1 MVENPNNPIL
11 NLDVQKMQSWVA
23 PAKLMYQGDKGYRQP
38 FRLTNA
44 WNEYDVKAE
53 NLCFSATKPDGQ
65 IIEVENEPE
74 RFTEQD
80 NIWYFLL
87 PDEVTQK
94 TGSVP
99 CYFYVKDNIN
109 NIVAST
115 TKFSYQV
122 EAKFTDEERS
132 VSYVSALE
140 RLQKKF
146 EEYIENAKVSINQ
159 MTNSSNE
166 VKQEA
171 INRLNEARQQF
182 ESQLNLMINQFAEY
196 QSKYNELLSTL
207 NQKFDDELVSYRSNY
222 DEWKDS
228 AVKDFEER
236 IKTITDELT
245 AAEQNQADLKSAIDS
260 AMDAVD
266 KIKGVDFTKYVN
278 KDDFNAALAKIN
290 TLANPTIVDNKTDP
304 DSLIKPGVYL
314 AKNGFNFAKD
324 DIPTGYRLDGK
335 TYMAVL
341 EGDNPDNSLN
351 YFQQFMFQATKFDYE
366 CWHRAGYKYGSNAY
380 YTVSFTNLKDI
391 NGSTLKQISI
401 NGGTPIDPDDKGVV
415 NIDIDSVD
423 LANYETKEDANSAHN
438 DLKTEINKRP
448 LTVNNVSPDDK
459 GNISLSLPQ
468 QLVQTVE
475 NQKPDANGNIQIF
488 SRKLTPYKF
497 LTGNNN
503 NFVFDTTNQTFYV
516 ISEINDTYYLFKLDF
531 DFKQIKYVT
540 LTSGMYYGFSIIN
553 NMIYICGT
561 AGIFAYDENLQ
572 KQYSYS
578 INGVYFYKFFS
589 SNKCLYVTAGDNNV
603 YKMTFALTYLDKKD
617 FTDGY
622 SPQIVLDPNTGKIYG
637 IAQYHEN
644 KLYILNE
651 SLQVEKTVSLDIQT
665 IAITIINNSI
675 YILTNNSLNKL
686 NSSLSVQKQVSFN
699 TTMLDTSHITNDD
712 NSIYF
717 LENQYIHEF
726 DFDLN
731 EKSKTS
737 FFSDSFSI
745 QNINNDYICAMY
757 NQSITNRPLVML
769 KKNASL
775 IDAIEGIY
783 NYLF

>member
-44 WNEYDVKAE
+44 WNEYEVKAE

-159 MTNSSNE
+159 MTDSSNE

-266 KIKGVDFTKYVN
+266 KIKGVDFTKYAL
-278 KDDFNAALAKIN
+278 KEDLEKFYDKTTIDEKLKNA
-290 TLANPTIVDNKTDP
+290 
-304 DSLIKPGVYL
+304 G
-314 AKNGFNFAKD
+314 
-324 DIPTGYRLDGK
+324 
-335 TYMAVL
+335 
-341 EGDNPDNSLN
+341 
-351 YFQQFMFQATKFDYE
+351 
-366 CWHRAGYKYGSNAY
+366 
-380 YTVSFTNLKDI
+380 
-391 NGSTLKQISI
+391 TLKQISV
-401 NGGTPIDPDDKGVV
+401 NGGTPISPDDKGVA
-415 NIDIDSVD
+415 NIDIPKPD
-423 LANYETKEDANSAHN
+423 LSGLETKEDAEASHN
-438 DLKTEINKRP
+438 TLKNDINKRP

-459 GNISLSLPQ
+459 GNIAIAIPDVSKMQQDITTLQNEMEEQKSKVAYHYADTLADGQKYSAANPQ
-468 QLVQTVE
+468 
-475 NQKPDANGNIQIF
+475 I
-488 SRKLTPYKF
+488 
-497 LTGNNN
+497 LTG
-503 NFVFDTTNQTFYV
+503 T
-516 ISEINDTYYLFKLDF
+516 
-531 DFKQIKYVT
+531 
-540 LTSGMYYGFSIIN
+540 
-553 NMIYICGT
+553 
-561 AGIFAYDENLQ
+561 
-572 KQYSYS
+572 
-578 INGVYFYKFFS
+578 
-589 SNKCLYVTAGDNNV
+589 
-603 YKMTFALTYLDKKD
+603 
-617 FTDGY
+617 
-622 SPQIVLDPNTGKIYG
+622 P
-637 IAQYHEN
+637 
-644 KLYILNE
+644 
-651 SLQVEKTVSLDIQT
+651 
-665 IAITIINNSI
+665 
-675 YILTNNSLNKL
+675 
-686 NSSLSVQKQVSFN
+686 
-699 TTMLDTSHITNDD
+699 
-712 NSIYF
+712 
-717 LENQYIHEF
+717 
-726 DFDLN
+726 
-731 EKSKTS
+731 
-737 FFSDSFSI
+737 
-745 QNINNDYICAMY
+745 
-757 NQSITNRPLVML
+757 
-769 KKNASL
+769 
-775 IDAIEGIY
+775 
-783 NYLF
+783 

>member
-87 PDEVTQK
+87 PDEITQK

-159 MTNSSNE
+159 MTDSSNE

-207 NQKFDDELVSYRSNY
+207 NQKFDDELVSYQSDY
-222 DEWKDS
+222 DKWKDS
-228 AVKDFEER
+228 ALKDFEER
-236 IKTITDELT
+236 IKTVTDELT

-266 KIKGVDFTKYVN
+266 KIKGVDFTKYAL
-278 KDDFNAALAKIN
+278 KEDLEKFYDKATIDEKLKNA
-290 TLANPTIVDNKTDP
+290 
-304 DSLIKPGVYL
+304 G
-314 AKNGFNFAKD
+314 
-324 DIPTGYRLDGK
+324 
-335 TYMAVL
+335 
-341 EGDNPDNSLN
+341 
-351 YFQQFMFQATKFDYE
+351 
-366 CWHRAGYKYGSNAY
+366 
-380 YTVSFTNLKDI
+380 
-391 NGSTLKQISI
+391 TLKQISV
-401 NGGTPIDPDDKGVV
+401 NGGTAVGPDDKGVA
-415 NIDIDSVD
+415 NIDIDIPKPD
-423 LANYETKEDANSAHN
+423 LSNYETKEDANSSHN

-448 LTVNNVSPDDK
+448 VTVNNISPDDK
-459 GNISLSLPQ
+459 GNIAIAIPDVSKMQQDITTLQNEMEEQKSKVAYHYADTLTDGQKYSTANPQ
-468 QLVQTVE
+468 
-475 NQKPDANGNIQIF
+475 I
-488 SRKLTPYKF
+488 
-497 LTGNNN
+497 LTG
-503 NFVFDTTNQTFYV
+503 T
-516 ISEINDTYYLFKLDF
+516 
-531 DFKQIKYVT
+531 
-540 LTSGMYYGFSIIN
+540 
-553 NMIYICGT
+553 
-561 AGIFAYDENLQ
+561 
-572 KQYSYS
+572 
-578 INGVYFYKFFS
+578 
-589 SNKCLYVTAGDNNV
+589 
-603 YKMTFALTYLDKKD
+603 
-617 FTDGY
+617 
-622 SPQIVLDPNTGKIYG
+622 P
-637 IAQYHEN
+637 
-644 KLYILNE
+644 
-651 SLQVEKTVSLDIQT
+651 
-665 IAITIINNSI
+665 
-675 YILTNNSLNKL
+675 
-686 NSSLSVQKQVSFN
+686 
-699 TTMLDTSHITNDD
+699 
-712 NSIYF
+712 
-717 LENQYIHEF
+717 
-726 DFDLN
+726 
-731 EKSKTS
+731 
-737 FFSDSFSI
+737 
-745 QNINNDYICAMY
+745 
-757 NQSITNRPLVML
+757 
-769 KKNASL
+769 
-775 IDAIEGIY
+775 
-783 NYLF
+783 

>member
-1 MVENPNNPIL
+1 MSLPNLTLQTDKNNTSVDIDRITIRQSESGLVLIADLITATGEAYDLTDCSIAFGENKDGGKMVSDDNVDII
-11 NLDVQKMQSWVA
+11 D
-23 PAKLMYQGDKGYRQP
+23 AKNGR
-38 FRLTNA
+38 
-44 WNEYDVKAE
+44 
-53 NLCFSATKPDGQ
+53 
-65 IIEVENEPE
+65 I
-74 RFTEQD
+74 
-80 NIWYFLL
+80 
-87 PDEVTQK
+87 
-94 TGSVP
+94 
-99 CYFYVKDNIN
+99 
-109 NIVAST
+109 
-115 TKFSYQV
+115 SY
-122 EAKFTDEERS
+122 
-132 VSYVSALE
+132 
-140 RLQKKF
+140 
-146 EEYIENAKVSINQ
+146 
-159 MTNSSNE
+159 
-166 VKQEA
+166 
-171 INRLNEARQQF
+171 RLNTVVYQASGDAWF
-182 ESQLNLMINQFAEY
+182 E
-196 QSKYNELLSTL
+196 
-207 NQKFDDELVSYRSNY
+207 
-222 DEWKDS
+222 
-228 AVKDFEER
+228 
-236 IKTITDELT
+236 ITDT
-245 AAEQNQADLKSAIDS
+245 AHKLIDTTTNIRIDVVKQADLPVDNDNYWSKAEGMLTHVQAIIDKMQNDINANATANTDKLNEFIKSFNDKLDQYKAELADYDQKYKQLSDDWAAELEVIKGNANSDISKELDSLKSNYESWKLTVSADFQKQIDKLKDELSNAEKTQNSLKADIDS
-260 AMDAVD
+260 AMAAVD
-266 KIKGVDFTKYVN
+266 KIQGVDFTQFAHKEDLDKFYD
-278 KDDFNAALAKIN
+278 KATIDEKLKNA
-290 TLANPTIVDNKTDP
+290 
-304 DSLIKPGVYL
+304 G
-314 AKNGFNFAKD
+314 
-324 DIPTGYRLDGK
+324 
-335 TYMAVL
+335 
-341 EGDNPDNSLN
+341 
-351 YFQQFMFQATKFDYE
+351 
-366 CWHRAGYKYGSNAY
+366 
-380 YTVSFTNLKDI
+380 
-391 NGSTLKQISI
+391 TLKQISV
-401 NGGTPIDPDDKGVV
+401 NGGTPISPDDKGVA

-488 SRKLTPYKF
+488 NRKLTPYKF
-497 LTGNNN
+497 LTGNNDI
-503 NFVFDTTNQTFYV
+503 FIFDSTNQTFYV

-531 DFKQIKYVT
+531 DYKKIKYVT
-540 LTSGMYYGFSIIN
+540 LTSGIYYGISIIN
-553 NMIYICGT
+553 NKIYICGT

-578 INGVYFYKFFS
+578 INGVYFYNFFS

-699 TTMLDTSHITNDD
+699 TTMLDTSNITNDD

>member
-44 WNEYDVKAE
+44 WNEYEVKAE

-94 TGSVP
+94 TGSVS

-159 MTNSSNE
+159 MTDSSNE

-171 INRLNEARQQF
+171 INRLNEARQKF

-228 AVKDFEER
+228 AVKDFEKR

-266 KIKGVDFTKYVN
+266 KIKGVDFTKYAL
-278 KDDFNAALAKIN
+278 KEDLEKFYDKTTIDEKLKNA
-290 TLANPTIVDNKTDP
+290 
-304 DSLIKPGVYL
+304 G
-314 AKNGFNFAKD
+314 
-324 DIPTGYRLDGK
+324 
-335 TYMAVL
+335 
-341 EGDNPDNSLN
+341 
-351 YFQQFMFQATKFDYE
+351 
-366 CWHRAGYKYGSNAY
+366 
-380 YTVSFTNLKDI
+380 
-391 NGSTLKQISI
+391 TLKQISV
-401 NGGTPIDPDDKGVV
+401 NGGTPISPDDKGVA
-415 NIDIDSVD
+415 NIDIDIPKPD
-423 LANYETKEDANSAHN
+423 LSGLETKEDAEASHN
-438 DLKTEINKRP
+438 TLKNDINKRP

-459 GNISLSLPQ
+459 GNIAIAIPDVSKMQQDITTLQNEMEEQKSKVAYHYADTLADGQKYSAANPQ
-468 QLVQTVE
+468 
-475 NQKPDANGNIQIF
+475 I
-488 SRKLTPYKF
+488 
-497 LTGNNN
+497 LTG
-503 NFVFDTTNQTFYV
+503 T
-516 ISEINDTYYLFKLDF
+516 
-531 DFKQIKYVT
+531 
-540 LTSGMYYGFSIIN
+540 
-553 NMIYICGT
+553 
-561 AGIFAYDENLQ
+561 
-572 KQYSYS
+572 
-578 INGVYFYKFFS
+578 
-589 SNKCLYVTAGDNNV
+589 
-603 YKMTFALTYLDKKD
+603 
-617 FTDGY
+617 
-622 SPQIVLDPNTGKIYG
+622 P
-637 IAQYHEN
+637 
-644 KLYILNE
+644 
-651 SLQVEKTVSLDIQT
+651 
-665 IAITIINNSI
+665 
-675 YILTNNSLNKL
+675 
-686 NSSLSVQKQVSFN
+686 
-699 TTMLDTSHITNDD
+699 
-712 NSIYF
+712 
-717 LENQYIHEF
+717 
-726 DFDLN
+726 
-731 EKSKTS
+731 
-737 FFSDSFSI
+737 
-745 QNINNDYICAMY
+745 
-757 NQSITNRPLVML
+757 
-769 KKNASL
+769 
-775 IDAIEGIY
+775 
-783 NYLF
+783 

>member
-94 TGSVP
+94 TGSVS

-122 EAKFTDEERS
+122 EAKFTDEEGS

-159 MTNSSNE
+159 MTDSSNE

-171 INRLNEARQQF
+171 IDRLNEARQQF
-182 ESQLNLMINQFAEY
+182 ESQLNHMINQFAEY
-196 QSKYNELLSTL
+196 QSKYNELVSTL
-207 NQKFDDELVSYRSNY
+207 NQKFDDELVSYQSDY
-222 DEWKDS
+222 DKWKDS
-228 AVKDFEER
+228 AVNDFEER
-236 IKTITDELT
+236 IKTVTDELT

-260 AMDAVD
+260 AMEAVD

-391 NGSTLKQISI
+391 YGSTLKQISI

-415 NIDIDSVD
+415 NIDIDIPKTD
-423 LANYETKEDANSAHN
+423 LSTLETKKDAEASHN
-438 DLKTEINKRP
+438 ALQDNINKRP
-448 LTVNNVSPDDK
+448 LTVNNISPDDK
-459 GNISLSLPQ
+459 GNI
-468 QLVQTVE
+468 
-475 NQKPDANGNIQIF
+475 
-488 SRKLTPYKF
+488 
-497 LTGNNN
+497 
-503 NFVFDTTNQTFYV
+503 
-516 ISEINDTYYLFKLDF
+516 
-531 DFKQIKYVT
+531 
-540 LTSGMYYGFSIIN
+540 
-553 NMIYICGT
+553 
-561 AGIFAYDENLQ
+561 
-572 KQYSYS
+572 
-578 INGVYFYKFFS
+578 
-589 SNKCLYVTAGDNNV
+589 
-603 YKMTFALTYLDKKD
+603 
-617 FTDGY
+617 
-622 SPQIVLDPNTGKIYG
+622 
-637 IAQYHEN
+637 
-644 KLYILNE
+644 
-651 SLQVEKTVSLDIQT
+651 
-665 IAITIINNSI
+665 AITIPDI
-675 YILTNNSLNKL
+675 
-686 NSSLSVQKQVSFN
+686 
-699 TTMLDTSHITNDD
+699 TTI
-712 NSIYF
+712 
-717 LENQYIHEF
+717 E
-726 DFDLN
+726 
-731 EKSKTS
+731 
-737 FFSDSFSI
+737 
-745 QNINNDYICAMY
+745 QNISTMQKDISTLQNEMEEQKAKEIYHYSNTLDDG
-757 NQSITNRPLVML
+757 
-769 KKNASL
+769 KKYSAANPQVL
-775 IDAIEGIY
+775 IGTP
-783 NYLF
+783 

>member
-99 CYFYVKDNIN
+99 CYFYVKDNFN

-266 KIKGVDFTKYVN
+266 KIKGVDFTKYAL
-278 KDDFNAALAKIN
+278 KEDLEKFYDKTTIDEKLKNA
-290 TLANPTIVDNKTDP
+290 
-304 DSLIKPGVYL
+304 G
-314 AKNGFNFAKD
+314 
-324 DIPTGYRLDGK
+324 
-335 TYMAVL
+335 
-341 EGDNPDNSLN
+341 
-351 YFQQFMFQATKFDYE
+351 
-366 CWHRAGYKYGSNAY
+366 
-380 YTVSFTNLKDI
+380 
-391 NGSTLKQISI
+391 TLKQISV
-401 NGGTPIDPDDKGVV
+401 NGGTPISPDDKGVA
-415 NIDIDSVD
+415 NIDIPKPD
-423 LANYETKEDANSAHN
+423 LSGLETKEDAEASHN
-438 DLKTEINKRP
+438 TLKNDINKRP

-459 GNISLSLPQ
+459 GNIAIAIPDVSKMQQDITTLQNEMEEQKSKVAYHYADTLADGQKYSAANPQ
-468 QLVQTVE
+468 
-475 NQKPDANGNIQIF
+475 I
-488 SRKLTPYKF
+488 
-497 LTGNNN
+497 LTG
-503 NFVFDTTNQTFYV
+503 T
-516 ISEINDTYYLFKLDF
+516 
-531 DFKQIKYVT
+531 
-540 LTSGMYYGFSIIN
+540 
-553 NMIYICGT
+553 
-561 AGIFAYDENLQ
+561 
-572 KQYSYS
+572 
-578 INGVYFYKFFS
+578 
-589 SNKCLYVTAGDNNV
+589 
-603 YKMTFALTYLDKKD
+603 
-617 FTDGY
+617 
-622 SPQIVLDPNTGKIYG
+622 P
-637 IAQYHEN
+637 
-644 KLYILNE
+644 
-651 SLQVEKTVSLDIQT
+651 
-665 IAITIINNSI
+665 
-675 YILTNNSLNKL
+675 
-686 NSSLSVQKQVSFN
+686 
-699 TTMLDTSHITNDD
+699 
-712 NSIYF
+712 
-717 LENQYIHEF
+717 
-726 DFDLN
+726 
-731 EKSKTS
+731 
-737 FFSDSFSI
+737 
-745 QNINNDYICAMY
+745 
-757 NQSITNRPLVML
+757 
-769 KKNASL
+769 
-775 IDAIEGIY
+775 
-783 NYLF
+783 

>member
-44 WNEYDVKAE
+44 WNEYEVKAE

-94 TGSVP
+94 TGSVS

-159 MTNSSNE
+159 MTDSSNE

-207 NQKFDDELVSYRSNY
+207 NQKFDDELVSYQSNY

-245 AAEQNQADLKSAIDS
+245 VAEQNQADLKSAIDS

-266 KIKGVDFTKYVN
+266 KIKGVDFTKYAL
-278 KDDFNAALAKIN
+278 KEDLEKFYDKTTIDEKLKNA
-290 TLANPTIVDNKTDP
+290 
-304 DSLIKPGVYL
+304 G
-314 AKNGFNFAKD
+314 
-324 DIPTGYRLDGK
+324 
-335 TYMAVL
+335 
-341 EGDNPDNSLN
+341 
-351 YFQQFMFQATKFDYE
+351 
-366 CWHRAGYKYGSNAY
+366 
-380 YTVSFTNLKDI
+380 
-391 NGSTLKQISI
+391 TLKQISV
-401 NGGTPIDPDDKGVV
+401 NGDTPISPDDKGVA
-415 NIDIDSVD
+415 NIDIPKPD
-423 LANYETKEDANSAHN
+423 LSGLETKEDAEASHN
-438 DLKTEINKRP
+438 TLKNDINKRP

-459 GNISLSLPQ
+459 GNIAIAIPDVSKMQQDITTLQNEMEEQKSKVAYHYADTLADGQKYSAANPQ
-468 QLVQTVE
+468 
-475 NQKPDANGNIQIF
+475 I
-488 SRKLTPYKF
+488 
-497 LTGNNN
+497 LTG
-503 NFVFDTTNQTFYV
+503 T
-516 ISEINDTYYLFKLDF
+516 
-531 DFKQIKYVT
+531 
-540 LTSGMYYGFSIIN
+540 
-553 NMIYICGT
+553 
-561 AGIFAYDENLQ
+561 
-572 KQYSYS
+572 
-578 INGVYFYKFFS
+578 
-589 SNKCLYVTAGDNNV
+589 
-603 YKMTFALTYLDKKD
+603 
-617 FTDGY
+617 
-622 SPQIVLDPNTGKIYG
+622 P
-637 IAQYHEN
+637 
-644 KLYILNE
+644 
-651 SLQVEKTVSLDIQT
+651 
-665 IAITIINNSI
+665 
-675 YILTNNSLNKL
+675 
-686 NSSLSVQKQVSFN
+686 
-699 TTMLDTSHITNDD
+699 
-712 NSIYF
+712 
-717 LENQYIHEF
+717 
-726 DFDLN
+726 
-731 EKSKTS
+731 
-737 FFSDSFSI
+737 
-745 QNINNDYICAMY
+745 
-757 NQSITNRPLVML
+757 
-769 KKNASL
+769 
-775 IDAIEGIY
+775 
-783 NYLF
+783 

>member
-1 MVENPNNPIL
+1 MSLPNLTLQTDKNNTSVDIDRITIRQSESGLVLIADLITATGEAYDLTDCSIAFGENKDGGKMVSDDNVDII
-11 NLDVQKMQSWVA
+11 D
-23 PAKLMYQGDKGYRQP
+23 AKNGR
-38 FRLTNA
+38 
-44 WNEYDVKAE
+44 
-53 NLCFSATKPDGQ
+53 
-65 IIEVENEPE
+65 I
-74 RFTEQD
+74 
-80 NIWYFLL
+80 
-87 PDEVTQK
+87 
-94 TGSVP
+94 
-99 CYFYVKDNIN
+99 
-109 NIVAST
+109 
-115 TKFSYQV
+115 SY
-122 EAKFTDEERS
+122 
-132 VSYVSALE
+132 
-140 RLQKKF
+140 
-146 EEYIENAKVSINQ
+146 
-159 MTNSSNE
+159 
-166 VKQEA
+166 
-171 INRLNEARQQF
+171 RLNTVVYQASGDAWF
-182 ESQLNLMINQFAEY
+182 E
-196 QSKYNELLSTL
+196 
-207 NQKFDDELVSYRSNY
+207 
-222 DEWKDS
+222 
-228 AVKDFEER
+228 
-236 IKTITDELT
+236 ITDT
-245 AAEQNQADLKSAIDS
+245 AHKLIDTTTNIRIDVVKQADLPVDNDNYWSKAEGMLTHVQAIIDKMQNDINANATANTDKLNEFIKSFNDKLDQYKAELADYDQKYKQLSDDWAAELEVIKGNANSDISKELDSLKSNYESWKLTVSADFQKQIDKLKDELSNAEKTQNSLKADIDS
-260 AMDAVD
+260 AMAAVD
-266 KIKGVDFTKYVN
+266 KIQGVDFTQFAHKEDLDKFYD
-278 KDDFNAALAKIN
+278 KATIDEKLKNA
-290 TLANPTIVDNKTDP
+290 
-304 DSLIKPGVYL
+304 G
-314 AKNGFNFAKD
+314 
-324 DIPTGYRLDGK
+324 
-335 TYMAVL
+335 
-341 EGDNPDNSLN
+341 
-351 YFQQFMFQATKFDYE
+351 
-366 CWHRAGYKYGSNAY
+366 
-380 YTVSFTNLKDI
+380 
-391 NGSTLKQISI
+391 TLKQISV
-401 NGGTPIDPDDKGVV
+401 NGGTPISPDDKGVA

-488 SRKLTPYKF
+488 NRKLTPYKF
-497 LTGNNN
+497 LTGNNDI
-503 NFVFDTTNQTFYV
+503 FIFDSTNQTFYV

-531 DFKQIKYVT
+531 DYKKIKYVT
-540 LTSGMYYGFSIIN
+540 LTSGIYYGISIIN
-553 NMIYICGT
+553 NKIYICGT

-578 INGVYFYKFFS
+578 INGVYFYNFFS

-699 TTMLDTSHITNDD
+699 TTMLDTSNITNDD

-757 NQSITNRPLVML
+757 NQSNTNRPLVML

>member
-44 WNEYDVKAE
+44 WNEYEVKAE

-94 TGSVP
+94 TGSVS

-159 MTNSSNE
+159 MTDSSNE

-207 NQKFDDELVSYRSNY
+207 NQKFDDELVSYQSNY

-245 AAEQNQADLKSAIDS
+245 VAEQNQADLKSAIDS
-260 AMDAVD
+260 AMEAVD
-266 KIKGVDFTKYVN
+266 KIKGVDFTKYAL
-278 KDDFNAALAKIN
+278 KEDLEKFYDKTTIDEKLKNA
-290 TLANPTIVDNKTDP
+290 
-304 DSLIKPGVYL
+304 G
-314 AKNGFNFAKD
+314 
-324 DIPTGYRLDGK
+324 
-335 TYMAVL
+335 
-341 EGDNPDNSLN
+341 
-351 YFQQFMFQATKFDYE
+351 
-366 CWHRAGYKYGSNAY
+366 
-380 YTVSFTNLKDI
+380 
-391 NGSTLKQISI
+391 TLKQISV
-401 NGGTPIDPDDKGVV
+401 NGGTPISPDDKGVA
-415 NIDIDSVD
+415 NIDIDIPKPD
-423 LANYETKEDANSAHN
+423 LSGLETKEDAEASHN
-438 DLKTEINKRP
+438 TLKNDINKRP

-459 GNISLSLPQ
+459 GNIAIAIPDVSKMQQDITTLQNEMEEQKSKVAYHYADTLADGQKYSAANPQ
-468 QLVQTVE
+468 
-475 NQKPDANGNIQIF
+475 I
-488 SRKLTPYKF
+488 
-497 LTGNNN
+497 LTG
-503 NFVFDTTNQTFYV
+503 T
-516 ISEINDTYYLFKLDF
+516 
-531 DFKQIKYVT
+531 
-540 LTSGMYYGFSIIN
+540 
-553 NMIYICGT
+553 
-561 AGIFAYDENLQ
+561 
-572 KQYSYS
+572 
-578 INGVYFYKFFS
+578 
-589 SNKCLYVTAGDNNV
+589 
-603 YKMTFALTYLDKKD
+603 
-617 FTDGY
+617 
-622 SPQIVLDPNTGKIYG
+622 P
-637 IAQYHEN
+637 
-644 KLYILNE
+644 
-651 SLQVEKTVSLDIQT
+651 
-665 IAITIINNSI
+665 
-675 YILTNNSLNKL
+675 
-686 NSSLSVQKQVSFN
+686 
-699 TTMLDTSHITNDD
+699 
-712 NSIYF
+712 
-717 LENQYIHEF
+717 
-726 DFDLN
+726 
-731 EKSKTS
+731 
-737 FFSDSFSI
+737 
-745 QNINNDYICAMY
+745 
-757 NQSITNRPLVML
+757 
-769 KKNASL
+769 
-775 IDAIEGIY
+775 
-783 NYLF
+783 

>member
-44 WNEYDVKAE
+44 WNEYEVKAE

-94 TGSVP
+94 TGSVS

-159 MTNSSNE
+159 MTDSSNE

-171 INRLNEARQQF
+171 IARLNEARQQF

-266 KIKGVDFTKYVN
+266 KIKGVDFTKYAL
-278 KDDFNAALAKIN
+278 KEDLEKFYDKTTIDEKLKNA
-290 TLANPTIVDNKTDP
+290 
-304 DSLIKPGVYL
+304 G
-314 AKNGFNFAKD
+314 
-324 DIPTGYRLDGK
+324 
-335 TYMAVL
+335 
-341 EGDNPDNSLN
+341 
-351 YFQQFMFQATKFDYE
+351 
-366 CWHRAGYKYGSNAY
+366 
-380 YTVSFTNLKDI
+380 
-391 NGSTLKQISI
+391 TLKQISV
-401 NGGTPIDPDDKGVV
+401 NGGTPISPDDKGVA
-415 NIDIDSVD
+415 NIDIPKPD
-423 LANYETKEDANSAHN
+423 LSGLETKEDAEASHN
-438 DLKTEINKRP
+438 TLKNDINKRP

-459 GNISLSLPQ
+459 GNIAIAIPDVSKMQQDITTLQNEMEEQKSKVAYHYSDTLADGQKYSAANPQ
-468 QLVQTVE
+468 
-475 NQKPDANGNIQIF
+475 I
-488 SRKLTPYKF
+488 
-497 LTGNNN
+497 LTG
-503 NFVFDTTNQTFYV
+503 T
-516 ISEINDTYYLFKLDF
+516 
-531 DFKQIKYVT
+531 
-540 LTSGMYYGFSIIN
+540 
-553 NMIYICGT
+553 
-561 AGIFAYDENLQ
+561 
-572 KQYSYS
+572 
-578 INGVYFYKFFS
+578 
-589 SNKCLYVTAGDNNV
+589 
-603 YKMTFALTYLDKKD
+603 
-617 FTDGY
+617 
-622 SPQIVLDPNTGKIYG
+622 P
-637 IAQYHEN
+637 
-644 KLYILNE
+644 
-651 SLQVEKTVSLDIQT
+651 
-665 IAITIINNSI
+665 
-675 YILTNNSLNKL
+675 
-686 NSSLSVQKQVSFN
+686 
-699 TTMLDTSHITNDD
+699 
-712 NSIYF
+712 
-717 LENQYIHEF
+717 
-726 DFDLN
+726 
-731 EKSKTS
+731 
-737 FFSDSFSI
+737 
-745 QNINNDYICAMY
+745 
-757 NQSITNRPLVML
+757 
-769 KKNASL
+769 
-775 IDAIEGIY
+775 
-783 NYLF
+783 

>member
-44 WNEYDVKAE
+44 WNEYEVKAE

-94 TGSVP
+94 TGSVS

-159 MTNSSNE
+159 MTDSSNE

-171 INRLNEARQQF
+171 IDRLNEARQQF
-182 ESQLNLMINQFAEY
+182 ESQLNHMINQFAEY
-196 QSKYNELLSTL
+196 QSKYNELLSAL
-207 NQKFDDELVSYRSNY
+207 NQKFDDELVSYQSDY
-222 DEWKDS
+222 DKWKDS
-228 AVKDFEER
+228 AVKDFEQR
-236 IKTITDELT
+236 IETVTDELT

-260 AMDAVD
+260 AMEAVK
-266 KIKGVDFTKYVN
+266 KIKDVDFTKYAL
-278 KDDFNAALAKIN
+278 KEDLEKFYDKTTIDEKLKNA
-290 TLANPTIVDNKTDP
+290 
-304 DSLIKPGVYL
+304 G
-314 AKNGFNFAKD
+314 
-324 DIPTGYRLDGK
+324 
-335 TYMAVL
+335 
-341 EGDNPDNSLN
+341 
-351 YFQQFMFQATKFDYE
+351 
-366 CWHRAGYKYGSNAY
+366 
-380 YTVSFTNLKDI
+380 
-391 NGSTLKQISI
+391 TLKQISV
-401 NGGTPIDPDDKGVV
+401 NGGTPINPDDNGVA
-415 NIDIDSVD
+415 NIDIDIPKTD
-423 LANYETKEDANSAHN
+423 LSALETKKDAEDSHN
-438 DLKTEINKRP
+438 ALQDNINKRP
-448 LTVNNVSPDDK
+448 LTVNNISPDDK
-459 GNISLSLPQ
+459 GNISLPLPK

-578 INGVYFYKFFS
+578 INGVYFHKFFS

-622 SPQIVLDPNTGKIYG
+622 SSKIVLDPNIGKIYG

-651 SLQVEKTVSLDIQT
+651 SLQVEKTVSLDIPT
-665 IAITIINNSI
+665 SDITIINNSI

-686 NSSLSVQKQVSFN
+686 NSNLSVEKQVSFD
-699 TTMLDTSHITNDD
+699 TTMLDASHITNDD

>member
-44 WNEYDVKAE
+44 WNEYEVKAE

-94 TGSVP
+94 TGSVS

-159 MTNSSNE
+159 MTDSSNE

-207 NQKFDDELVSYRSNY
+207 NQKFDDELVSYQSNY

-245 AAEQNQADLKSAIDS
+245 VAEQNQADLKSAIDS
-260 AMDAVD
+260 AMEAVD
-266 KIKGVDFTKYVN
+266 KIKGVDFTKYAL
-278 KDDFNAALAKIN
+278 KEDLEKFYDKTTIDEKLKNA
-290 TLANPTIVDNKTDP
+290 
-304 DSLIKPGVYL
+304 G
-314 AKNGFNFAKD
+314 
-324 DIPTGYRLDGK
+324 
-335 TYMAVL
+335 
-341 EGDNPDNSLN
+341 
-351 YFQQFMFQATKFDYE
+351 
-366 CWHRAGYKYGSNAY
+366 
-380 YTVSFTNLKDI
+380 
-391 NGSTLKQISI
+391 TLKQISV
-401 NGGTPIDPDDKGVV
+401 NGGTPISPDDKGVA
-415 NIDIDSVD
+415 NIDIPKPD
-423 LANYETKEDANSAHN
+423 LSGLETKEDAEASHN
-438 DLKTEINKRP
+438 TLKNDINKRP

-459 GNISLSLPQ
+459 GNIAIAIPDVSKMQQDITTLQNEMEEQKSKVAYHYADTLADGQKYSAANPQ
-468 QLVQTVE
+468 
-475 NQKPDANGNIQIF
+475 I
-488 SRKLTPYKF
+488 
-497 LTGNNN
+497 LTG
-503 NFVFDTTNQTFYV
+503 T
-516 ISEINDTYYLFKLDF
+516 
-531 DFKQIKYVT
+531 
-540 LTSGMYYGFSIIN
+540 
-553 NMIYICGT
+553 
-561 AGIFAYDENLQ
+561 
-572 KQYSYS
+572 
-578 INGVYFYKFFS
+578 
-589 SNKCLYVTAGDNNV
+589 
-603 YKMTFALTYLDKKD
+603 
-617 FTDGY
+617 
-622 SPQIVLDPNTGKIYG
+622 P
-637 IAQYHEN
+637 
-644 KLYILNE
+644 
-651 SLQVEKTVSLDIQT
+651 
-665 IAITIINNSI
+665 
-675 YILTNNSLNKL
+675 
-686 NSSLSVQKQVSFN
+686 
-699 TTMLDTSHITNDD
+699 
-712 NSIYF
+712 
-717 LENQYIHEF
+717 
-726 DFDLN
+726 
-731 EKSKTS
+731 
-737 FFSDSFSI
+737 
-745 QNINNDYICAMY
+745 
-757 NQSITNRPLVML
+757 
-769 KKNASL
+769 
-775 IDAIEGIY
+775 
-783 NYLF
+783 